1 MRYSHNPALTYV
13 VVSDDEVIAKGS
25 HLEGFSLVLADETGR
40 GMAVGILD
48 AVRDG
53 ASPEEVRDRLDGSG
67 VTLDEVTRFLDELY
81 GSGALLRLD
90 DHDAAVADWL
100 AFARYGQPPTAAR
113 HRPLVVAGGA
123 VAGQLAAA
131 VKDLGLD
138 VGHVELADLG
148 DLDRFAAVETAPEE
162 AAAEPGTDGSLQI
175 GAAPRP
181 PGAGAAD
188 VDRPR
193 LVVVAEGTSL
203 TALYELNE
211 RAVGAGAPILHV
223 QVCGVEWAV
232 GPAVVPGAT
241 ACFWEF
247 ERQRARAGF
256 SYSEYAVLASVASA
270 RPPQAAPLV
279 ARRAAVAA
287 ATPHLVEL
295 ALLGSS
301 SLAGAVLRGRAT
313 TAESARHSVMRLP
326 RCPVCLPQRPLLR
339 NLLF

>member
-13 VVSDDEVIAKGS
+13 VVSDDEVIAKGG

-40 GMAVGILD
+40 GMAVGVLD

-53 ASPEEVRDRLDGSG
+53 ASAQEVLDRLDGSG
-67 VTLDEVTRFLDELY
+67 ATLAEVTRFLDDLH
-81 GSGALLRLD
+81 GSGALLRVD
-90 DHDAAVADWL
+90 DHEAAVADWL
-100 AFARYGQPPTAAR
+100 AFARYGQPPAAAQ
-113 HRPLVVAGGA
+113 HRPLGVAGA
-123 VAGQLAAA
+123 AAAGQLTAA

-138 VGHVELADLG
+138 ASHAELAELG
-148 DLDRFAAVETAPEE
+148 DLDRFAAVETAPED
-162 AAAEPGTDGSLQI
+162 AEPDGTLQV
-175 GAAPRP
+175 GAAPRAP
-181 PGAGAAD
+181 VSDPDD
-188 VDRPR
+188 VRRPR
-193 LVVVAEGTSL
+193 LVVLTEGTSL

-211 RAVGAGAPILHV
+211 RAVGAGVPILYV
-223 QVCGVEWAV
+223 QVSGVEWAV

-247 ERQRARAGF
+247 ERQRARAAF
-256 SYSEYAVLASVASA
+256 SYSEYSVLASVASA
-270 RPPQAAPLV
+270 APPREAPLV

-313 TAESARHSVMRLP
+313 TAESARHSVLRLP
-326 RCPVCLPQRPLLR
+326 RCPVCLPQRPMLR

>member
-13 VVSDDEVIAKGS
+13 VVSDDEVIAKGG

-40 GMAVGILD
+40 GMAVGVLD

-67 VTLDEVTRFLDELY
+67 ITLAEVTSFLDELH

-90 DHDAAVADWL
+90 DHDAAIADWL

-113 HRPLVVAGGA
+113 HRPLVVAGAA

-138 VGHVELADLG
+138 AGHVELDELG
-148 DLDRFAAVETAPEE
+148 DLDRFAAVETAPAE
-162 AAAEPGTDGSLQI
+162 AEPDGTLQI
-175 GAAPRP
+175 GAAPRAP
-181 PGAGAAD
+181 VPD
-188 VDRPR
+188 TDDLRRPR
-193 LVVVAEGTSL
+193 LVVLVEGTSL

-211 RAVGAGAPILHV
+211 RAVAAGAPILYV
-223 QVCGVEWAV
+223 QVSGVEWAV

-256 SYSEYAVLASVASA
+256 SYSEYSVLAAVASD
-270 RPPQAAPLV
+270 RPPRAAPLV

-313 TAESARHSVMRLP
+313 TAESARHSVLRLP
-326 RCPVCLPQRPLLR
+326 RCPVCLPQRPMLR

>member
-1 MRYSHNPALTYV
+1 MRYSHNPALTYL
-13 VVSDDEVIAKGS
+13 VVSEDEVIAKGG

-40 GMAVGILD
+40 GMAVGVLD

-53 ASPEEVRDRLDGSG
+53 ASAEEVRDRLDGAG
-67 VTLDEVTRFLDELY
+67 ITLEEITRFLEDLH
-81 GSGALLRLD
+81 GSGALLRVD
-90 DHDAAVADWL
+90 DHEAAVADWL
-100 AFARYGQPPTAAR
+100 AFARYGQPPAAAR
-113 HRPLVVAGGA
+113 HRPLVVAGA
-123 VAGQLAAA
+123 AAAGQLAAA

-138 VGHVELADLG
+138 AGHVELADLG

-162 AAAEPGTDGSLQI
+162 PEPDGTLQVRT
-175 GAAPRP
+175 APRGP
-181 PGAGAAD
+181 VSDAD
-188 VDRPR
+188 EVRRPR
-193 LVVVAEGTSL
+193 LVVLAEGTSL
-203 TALYELNE
+203 TTLYELNE
-211 RAVGAGAPILHV
+211 RAVAAGVPILYV
-223 QVCGVEWAV
+223 QVSGVEWAV

-247 ERQRARAGF
+247 ERQRARAAF
-256 SYSEYAVLASVASA
+256 SYSEYSVLASVASGA
-270 RPPQAAPLV
+270 PPREAPLV

-287 ATPHLVEL
+287 ATPYLVEL

-313 TAESARHSVMRLP
+313 TAESARHSVLRLP